1 MHLIVLFYRQ
11 QSSPRL
17 FLRHTGCGCRN
28 PERRDSN
35 AETATCAD
43 YFPAMTKSLDPRPGI
58 RRAGWNPIEITGNCY
73 DDDNLDDNF
82 SITVGFT
89 CDEEGSAKA
98 GFGAGLKVRQAI
110 EGIVTEKELA
120 AAEAFQAIFDRAQL
134 RERYAVSSSLINRV
148 DGTRTTSDD
157 SHASM
162 YEARERIMEALSLLG
177 GSMGPVVWDVIGSEV
192 SLREHVARQA
202 GVKRVTVHEARGRL
216 IAGLDILARAWL

>member
-1 MHLIVLFYRQ
+1 MTRAQHQLTDDVVIEETHQAGVFRRRRIGLV
-11 QSSPRL
+11 
-17 FLRHTGCGCRN
+17 
-28 PERRDSN
+28 ERW
-35 AETATCAD
+35 AD
-43 YFPAMTKSLDPRPGI
+43 
-58 RRAGWNPIEITGNCY
+58 
-73 DDDNLDDNF
+73 
-82 SITVGFT
+82 
-89 CDEEGSAKA
+89 
-98 GFGAGLKVRQAI
+98 
-110 EGIVTEKELA
+110 EGIITEQELA

-134 RERYAVSSSLINRV
+134 RERYAVSSSLIDRV

-177 GSMGPVVWDVIGSEV
+177 GSMGPVVWDVIGSEL